1 MAYTLSIEPAKG
13 RKGRTF
19 RAHLFNYLTAN
30 SLWDC
35 GANGKAHRP
44 VYLAYAA
51 TDQEARAFTANL
63 RTGRRAIVR
72 NAYGGGDGTIEIL
85 KSSGHRFV
93 FERRNGTTIVTA
105 FLPELFELDPGLLGE
120 EVSFVWAPPTWW
132 VDREVRAPALEPFPA
147 DERRELVLAGHFAA
161 FLDRRTPLP
170 ILSDPAFHRQL
181 YRAARNESWFIEP
194 AGYPLNPGRLFI
206 YPDELVG
213 LELAALIDVDHAA
226 FEDFLRRET
235 TTYYENEV
243 PHGTH
248 RIASCR
254 RLLPDPATVGTQLSL
269 FDLLERAA

>member
-1 MAYTLSIEPAKG
+1 MAYTLTIAPAKG

-35 GANGKAHRP
+35 GAVDKARRP

-72 NAYGGGDGTIEIL
+72 NVHGGTDGTIEVL
-85 KSSGHRFV
+85 KTSGHRFV
-93 FERRNGTTIVTA
+93 FERRSGTTIVPA

-120 EVSFVWAPPTWW
+120 RVSFVWAPPTWW
-132 VDREVRAPALEPFPA
+132 VEREVASPALAPFPEA
-147 DERRELVLAGHFAA
+147 ERRELVLAGHFAA

-170 ILSDPAFHRQL
+170 ILSDPVFHRRL
-181 YRAARNESWFIEP
+181 YRAARAQPWFVEP
-194 AGYPLNPGRLFI
+194 DGSPRNRGRLFV

-213 LELAALIDVDHAA
+213 LELAALVDVDHAA

-243 PHGTH
+243 PHGPH
-248 RIASCR
+248 RIASRR
-254 RLLPDPATVGTQLSL
+254 RLLPDPAAAGTQLSL
-269 FDLLERAA
+269 LDLLECAA